1 MPTLNPS
8 ANLTEITAK
17 LKRSTLERK
26 TSNTS
31 TSELV
36 AITTELYPQEIVLAA
51 QTALTEKVI
60 TPYYLEMYE
69 YAIACQ
75 SANCS
80 ILTSQYNGV
89 LLTHNKI
96 TKFLASMSVT
106 DAFNINDPF
115 VMKTFLKFHTD
126 RIKQSTEVFE
136 FVAAILAGS
145 DK

>member
-1 MPTLNPS
+1 MQTPNPR
-8 ANLTEITAK
+8 ANLTDITAK

-26 TSNTS
+26 TDS
-31 TSELV
+31 TNELV
-36 AITTELYPQEIVLAA
+36 SITTELYPQEIVVAA
-51 QTALTEKVI
+51 QKALTEKVI

-75 SANCS
+75 SASCT
-80 ILTSQYNGV
+80 ILINQYNGV

-96 TKFLASMSVT
+96 TKFLAGMSVT

-126 RIKQSTEVFE
+126 QIKQSTAVFE
-136 FVAAILAGS
+136 FITTILAGS